1 MKPAVRNAR
10 AVTIEGHMR
19 IILALHALNS
29 LSRLTNIDHVMA
41 LPSRS
46 PGDLFVLHHVQA
58 PITPALREMK
68 FDACVMNYC
77 FLAHKVIPDVEGLI
91 SNYGFLRKN
100 CDKVI
105 AIPQDEY
112 SSNAILDDWLSRIPV
127 DHVFSALDT
136 DLDALYPKTLKKATF
151 STVLTG
157 YMSRERLDAVAQ
169 FAKPFEDRSWD
180 VGTRVNFLKAYLG
193 RRAQEK
199 GQTAERFKLLAEAAG
214 LKQSISTSPS
224 DVLMGDHWLRFLGD
238 CRFTVGS
245 RGGASLPDPYGRRR
259 VEVDDFLLRYPD
271 AAFEEIEAAC
281 FPGEDRYDF
290 SAIGPRVIEAAA
302 TRTCQ
307 ILIRGKY
314 LEGMEP
320 WVHYVPLEP
329 DFSNTEEIFAFMR
342 EIERPKAMAD
352 ACYDL
357 VIKGGRYTYDQYA
370 DEVLAMIK
378 PSVLA
383 PEDINRNAVLLH
395 QHFEELA
402 PFERLRTALSPPQW
416 FGLRTLMFYAQL
428 VTGIRGLEAAA
439 RAAAALD
446 RDISVEEVMLAAY
459 PPPPHS
465 SRYHELAPR
474 FLNAA
479 RRAGVLG
486 DVIRLTELAQLRGW
500 TTDAFQPWD
509 FCDYSYGG
517 GDVRGQDQS
526 QVQAAA

>member
-1 MKPAVRNAR
+1 MKTVL
-10 AVTIEGHMR
+10 V
-19 IILALHALNS
+19 LHALNGQ
-29 LSRLTNIDHVMA
+29 SRLTNVDHVLS
-41 LPSRS
+41 LPARS
-46 PGDLFVLHHVQA
+46 DDDLFVFHHVYA
-58 PITPALREMK
+58 PTTPALRSMR

-77 FLAHKVIPDVEGLI
+77 FLAHKVMPHLETIIG
-91 SNYGFLRKN
+91 NYQFVRENSSQL
-100 CDKVI
+100 I

-112 SSNAILDDWLSRIPV
+112 SSNAIFDEWLSRLGV
-127 DHVFSALDT
+127 DHVFSALEN
-136 DLDALYPKTLKKATF
+136 DLQALYPKTLKTATF

-157 YMSRERLDAVAQ
+157 YMSRERLAAVAG
-169 FAKPFEDRSWD
+169 FAKPFEQRSWD

-199 GQTAERFKLLAEAAG
+199 GQTAERFKILAEAAG
-214 LKQSISTSPS
+214 FKQSISTSHA
-224 DVLMGDHWLRFLGD
+224 DVLMGDQWLRFLGD

-259 VEVDDFLLRYPD
+259 VEVDDFVLRNPN
-271 AAFEEIEAAC
+271 ATFEEIEAAC

-314 LEGMEP
+314 LDGMEP

-329 DFSNTEEIFAFMR
+329 DFSNTEEVFAFMR
-342 EIERPKAMAD
+342 EVERPKAMAD

-357 VIKGGRYTYDQYA
+357 VIASGRYTYDEYA
-370 DEVLAMIK
+370 DEVLAK
-378 PSVLA
+378 VGPSKLT
-383 PEDINRNAVLLH
+383 PEDHRRNTELLRE
-395 QHFEELA
+395 HFEELE
-402 PFERLRTALSPPQW
+402 PFERLRSKLNPAQW
-416 FGLRTLMFYAQL
+416 FGLRTLMFYAL
-428 VTGIRGLEAAA
+428 LFTGMEGLRLAA
-439 RAAAALD
+439 RAASELD

-465 SRYHELAPR
+465 RRYHELAPR

-479 RRAGVLG
+479 RRAGVLE
-486 DVIRLTELAQLRGW
+486 DVIRLAELAQIRGW

-517 GDVRGQDQS
+517 GEGGGDGVA
-526 QVQAAA
+526 QAA